1 MIQCQFKQTKNAND
15 EEVNFS
21 KRKMSSIMRFNV
33 VIKNG
38 LLIIF
43 IFRLLVDFLNTVK
56 RFTKS

>member
-1 MIQCQFKQTKNAND
+1 
-15 EEVNFS
+15 
-21 KRKMSSIMRFNV
+21 MRFYG

-43 IFRLLVDFLNTVK
+43 TFRLLVDFLNSRLVGDTVK